1 MRAAQR
7 TSSSSFGL
15 GQVASGRL
23 DDVPLPADPS
33 PTLSAYAHPER
44 LVTADWLSAHMGA
57 PGLAI
62 VESDED
68 VLLYDVGHIPGA
80 VKIDWHTDLN
90 DPRVRDYINGE
101 QFAEL
106 MDRKGIA
113 RDDTVVIYGD
123 KSNWWAA
130 YALWVFTL
138 FGHADVRLLNG
149 GRDLWLAERRETTLD
164 VPTKTCTGY
173 PVVQRND
180 APIRAF
186 RDDVLAILG
195 AQPLIDVRSPE
206 EYTGKRTHMPDYP
219 EEGALR
225 AGHIPTAVH
234 IPWGKAAD
242 ESGRFRSREELERL
256 YDFINPDDQT
266 VVYCRIGE
274 RSSHTWFVLTHLLGK
289 ADVRNYNGSWT
300 EWGNAV
306 RVPIVAGEEPGVV
319 PVVTA
324 PASLP
329 APLAEVVSDFAE
341 VQGQDKL
348 RLLLEF
354 ANELP
359 ALPSH
364 LAESAMEP
372 VPECQSPL
380 FLHVDASDPN
390 RVRLHF
396 SAPAEAPTTRGFASI
411 LAAGLDEQPAADIL
425 AVPEDF
431 YTELGLAALISPLR
445 LRGMSAMLARIK
457 RRLRE
462 AD

>member
-1 MRAAQR
+1 M
-7 TSSSSFGL
+7 
-15 GQVASGRL
+15 
-23 DDVPLPADPS
+23 
-33 PTLSAYAHPER
+33 
-44 LVTADWLSAHMGA
+44 
-57 PGLAI
+57 
-62 VESDED
+62 
-68 VLLYDVGHIPGA
+68 
-80 VKIDWHTDLN
+80 
-90 DPRVRDYINGE
+90 
-101 QFAEL
+101 
-106 MDRKGIA
+106 
-113 RDDTVVIYGD
+113 
-123 KSNWWAA
+123 
-130 YALWVFTL
+130 
-138 FGHADVRLLNG
+138 
-149 GRDLWLAERRETTLD
+149 
-164 VPTKTCTGY
+164 
-173 PVVQRND
+173 
-180 APIRAF
+180 
-186 RDDVLAILG
+186 
-195 AQPLIDVRSPE
+195 
-206 EYTGKRTHMPDYP
+206 
-219 EEGALR
+219 
-225 AGHIPTAVH
+225 
-234 IPWGKAAD
+234 
-242 ESGRFRSREELERL
+242 
-256 YDFINPDDQT
+256 
-266 VVYCRIGE
+266 
-274 RSSHTWFVLTHLLGK
+274 
-289 ADVRNYNGSWT
+289 
-300 EWGNAV
+300 
-306 RVPIVAGEEPGVV
+306 
-319 PVVTA
+319 TA

-341 VQGQDKL
+341 VQGQDEL